1 MKVSVIKVRPL
12 RHPLIMLAAAAAV
25 LGLLT
30 VGETWLWHLSKAMT
44 SFETETL
51 TMQFTAVPKE
61 EETRR

>member
-30 VGETWLWHLSKAMT
+30 VGETWL
-44 SFETETL
+44 
-51 TMQFTAVPKE
+51 
-61 EETRR
+61 